1 MNSKKLIGLAVLIFV
16 FVIACA
22 GTSEKSGTEQLSEQD
37 LSFNPSEP
45 WTGKWKVEGF
55 NLIDGLWG
63 LKQSGS
69 KVVSTHDSFYNIK
82 AKVVDDELKGKV
94 TDLSTSTYFFSF
106 EVKISSDGQSFK
118 GTAGYDNSISG
129 QMIKGTRQE

>member
-22 GTSEKSGTEQLSEQD
+22 GTSEKSGTEQLSEKD

-55 NLIDGLWG
+55 YGVIGTWE

-69 KVVSTHDSFYNIK
+69 KVVSTHYSLYNIK
-82 AKVVDDELKGKV
+82 AKVVDDQLKGKV
-94 TDLSTSTYFFSF
+94 YDLSRSTYFYSF
-106 EVKISSDGQSFK
+106 EVNISSDGQSFK
-118 GTAGYDNSISG
+118 GTTASSG
-129 QMIKGTRQE
+129 QPIGHVKGTRQE